1 MLRPEL
7 VEKIKIIVA
16 SKNEVEEKLG
26 NPEILA
32 NPKLYNEC
40 AKEYSR
46 IRELGALFDTYTV
59 SNEELVENNL
69 MLEQEEDEEFLE
81 LLRSDIENLTAKVEA
96 AEKKLKV
103 LLVPN
108 EPDDSRNTI
117 IEIRAGTGGDEAA
130 LFAAEIYRMYAR
142 YAEKVG
148 WKIET
153 LDTNETGIGG
163 IKEITFLI
171 TGDMVY
177 RKLKYESG
185 AHRVQRVPET
195 EASGRIHTSAVTV
208 AVLPEAEDIEVHIDP
223 NEIRVDTY
231 RASGNGGQSVN
242 TMDSAVRITHIPTGV
257 VVQCQDEKSQ
267 VKNKAKA
274 LKVLKARI
282 LEAEKDK
289 QHQKMA
295 SDRKS
300 QIGSGD
306 RSEKIRTYNF
316 PQNRVTDHRIG
327 LTLYNLENIMSGEVD
342 DIFDA
347 LINYESELKIKNI
360 LEKN

>member
-7 VEKIKIIVA
+7 IEKIEIIVA
-16 SKNEVEEKLG
+16 SKPEAEEKLG

-32 NPKLYNEC
+32 NPKLYNDC
-40 AKEYSR
+40 AKEYAR
-46 IRELGALFDTYTV
+46 IKDLSELYDLYTTA
-59 SNEELVENNL
+59 NHELIDNNA

-81 LLRSDIENLTAKVEA
+81 LLKSDIENLTKKVEA

-103 LLVPN
+103 LLVPDAP
-108 EPDDSRNTI
+108 EDSRNTI
-117 IEIRAGTGGDEAA
+117 VEVRAGTGGDEAA

-153 LDTNETGIGG
+153 LDTNDTGIGG
-163 IKEITFLI
+163 IKEVTFLI

-177 RKLKYESG
+177 RKMKYESG
-185 AHRVQRVPET
+185 THRVQRVPET
-195 EASGRIHTSAVTV
+195 EASGRIHTSAITV
-208 AVLPEAEDIEVHIDP
+208 AVLPEADDIEVHIEP
-223 NEIRVDTY
+223 NDLRIDTY

-242 TMDSAVRITHIPTGV
+242 TMDSAVRITHLPTGV

-267 VKNKAKA
+267 LKNKQKA
-274 LKVLKARI
+274 MKVLKSRI
-282 LEAEKDK
+282 LEEEKAK
-289 QHQKMA
+289 QHQQIA
-295 SDRKS
+295 SDRKN

-327 LTLYNLENIMSGEVD
+327 LTLYNLENIMGGEVD

-347 LINYESELKIKNI
+347 LIDYDSELKIKSI
-360 LEKN
+360 LENK